1 MIEAPIRVVLCDD
14 QALVRGGLRMILEA
28 QTDIEVLGEAVDGH
42 DAITLVRDVSPDIVL
57 MDIRMPGL
65 DGIEATR
72 RLVSDPSVQARILI
86 LTTFNED
93 EYVYDALRSGAA
105 GFLLKSC
112 PPEELLHAVRRT
124 AAGDTLLAAEITRR
138 LVDDYLTRNAPTAH
152 DADLGRLTDRERE
165 VLTLIGR
172 GSTNA
177 EIATQ
182 LYLGEATVKTH
193 VNRIFA
199 KLGVRDRTQ
208 AVIVAYESGL
218 VRLGG

>member
-1 MIEAPIRVVLCDD
+1 
-14 QALVRGGLRMILEA
+14 
-28 QTDIEVLGEAVDGH
+28 
-42 DAITLVRDVSPDIVL
+42 

-72 RLVSDPSVQARILI
+72 RLASDPAIQARILI
-86 LTTFNED
+86 LTTFDED

-138 LVDDYLTRNAPTAH
+138 LVDDYLTRSAPNAH

-172 GSTNA
+172 GCTNA
-177 EIATQ
+177 EIASQ

-218 VRLGG
+218 VRPGG

>member
-1 MIEAPIRVVLCDD
+1 MIRLVLCDD
-14 QALVRGGLRMILEA
+14 QALVRSGLRMILEA
-28 QTDIEVLGEAVDGH
+28 QPDMEVVGEAVDGN
-42 DAITLVRDVSPDIVL
+42 DAIALVHDTKPDVVL
-57 MDIRMPGL
+57 MDIRMPSL

-72 RLVSDPSVQARILI
+72 RITSDPRSSTRILM

-93 EYVYDALRSGAA
+93 EYVYDAMRSGAA

-112 PPEELLHAVRRT
+112 PAEELLHAVRRT

-138 LVDDYLTRNAPTAH
+138 LVDDYVARGAPTSHEAEL
-152 DADLGRLTDRERE
+152 ARLTERERE
-165 VLTLIGR
+165 VLTLIGK

-182 LYLGEATVKTH
+182 LFLGEATVKTH

-208 AVIVAYESGL
+208 AVILAYESGL
-218 VRLGG
+218 VRPGG

>member
-1 MIEAPIRVVLCDD
+1 MIKVVLCDD

-28 QTDIEVLGEAVDGH
+28 QPDIEVLGEAVDGNE
-42 DAITLVRDVSPDIVL
+42 AIALVRESGSDVVL

-72 RLVSDPSVQARILI
+72 RLASDPSVGARILI

-138 LVDDYLTRNAPTAH
+138 LVDDYLTRGAPNAH

-172 GSTNA
+172 GCTNA
-177 EIATQ
+177 EIASQ

-199 KLGVRDRTQ
+199 KLAVRDRTQ

-218 VRLGG
+218 VRPGG

>member
-1 MIEAPIRVVLCDD
+1 
-14 QALVRGGLRMILEA
+14 MILEA
-28 QTDIEVLGEAVDGH
+28 QPDIEVLGEAVDGNE
-42 DAITLVRDVSPDIVL
+42 AITLVGDVAPDVAL

-72 RLVSDPSVQARILI
+72 RLASDPAVRARILI

-93 EYVYDALRSGAA
+93 EYLYEALRSGAA

-138 LVDDYLTRNAPTAH
+138 LVEDYLTRSAPNAH

-165 VLTLIGR
+165 VLTLMGR
-172 GSTNA
+172 GCTNA
-177 EIATQ
+177 EIAAQ

-218 VRLGG
+218 VRPGG

>member
-1 MIEAPIRVVLCDD
+1 
-14 QALVRGGLRMILEA
+14 
-28 QTDIEVLGEAVDGH
+28 EVLGEAVDGNEGI
-42 DAITLVRDVSPDIVL
+42 ALVREVRPDVVL

-72 RLVSDPSVQARILI
+72 RLVSDPAVHARILI
-86 LTTFNED
+86 LTTFNQD

-138 LVDDYLTRNAPTAH
+138 LVDDYVARNAPTSH
-152 DADLGRLTDRERE
+152 EADLSRLTDRERE

-172 GSTNA
+172 GCTNA

-182 LYLGEATVKTH
+182 LFLGEATVKTH
-193 VNRIFA
+193 
-199 KLGVRDRTQ
+199 
-208 AVIVAYESGL
+208 
-218 VRLGG
+218 

>member
-1 MIEAPIRVVLCDD
+1 MIRLVLCDD
-14 QALVRGGLRMILEA
+14 QALVRSGLRMILEA
-28 QTDIEVLGEAVDGH
+28 QADIEVLGEAANGDE
-42 DAITLVRDVSPDIVL
+42 AISLVRATKPDLVL

-72 RLVSDPSVQARILI
+72 RITADPGMNARILI

-93 EYVYDALRSGAA
+93 EYLYDALRSGAA

-112 PPEELLHAVRRT
+112 PPDELLHAVRRT

-138 LVDDYLTRNAPTAH
+138 LVDDYVARGAPTSH
-152 DADLGRLTDRERE
+152 ETELERLTDRERE

-172 GSTNA
+172 GCTNG

-182 LYLGEATVKTH
+182 LFLGEATVKTH

-218 VRLGG
+218 VRPGG

>member
-1 MIEAPIRVVLCDD
+1 MIRLVLCDD
-14 QALVRGGLRMILEA
+14 QALVRSGLRMILEA
-28 QTDIEVLGEAVDGH
+28 QADIEVLGEAETGDE
-42 DAITLVRDVSPDIVL
+42 AISLVRATKPDLVL

-72 RLVSDPSVQARILI
+72 RITADPGMNARILI

-93 EYVYDALRSGAA
+93 EYLYDALRSGAA

-112 PPEELLHAVRRT
+112 PPDELLHAVRRT

-138 LVDDYLTRNAPTAH
+138 LVDDYVARGAPTSHEAE
-152 DADLGRLTDRERE
+152 LERLTDRERE

-172 GSTNA
+172 GCTNG

-182 LYLGEATVKTH
+182 LFLGEATVKTH

-218 VRLGG
+218 VRPGG

>member
-1 MIEAPIRVVLCDD
+1 
-14 QALVRGGLRMILEA
+14 MILEA
-28 QTDIEVLGEAVDGH
+28 QPDIEVLGEAVDGNE
-42 DAITLVRDVSPDIVL
+42 AIALVREAAPDVVL

-72 RLVSDPSVQARILI
+72 RLASDPSVEARILI

-138 LVDDYLTRNAPTAH
+138 LVDDYLTRSAPNAH
-152 DADLGRLTDRERE
+152 DADLERLTDRERE
-165 VLTLIGR
+165 VLTLMGR
-172 GSTNA
+172 GCTNA
-177 EIATQ
+177 EIASQ

-218 VRLGG
+218 VRPGG